1 MCVRNAL
8 PITYTFSGHSFLL
21 LLFYKICDTSE
32 YINDFARI
40 KSMNK
45 LKSKCI
51 FVLGVNKQFDYIFE
65 FYSYHV
71 YK

>member
-40 KSMNK
+40 R
-45 LKSKCI
+45 
-51 FVLGVNKQFDYIFE
+51 V
-65 FYSYHV
+65 
-71 YK
+71 